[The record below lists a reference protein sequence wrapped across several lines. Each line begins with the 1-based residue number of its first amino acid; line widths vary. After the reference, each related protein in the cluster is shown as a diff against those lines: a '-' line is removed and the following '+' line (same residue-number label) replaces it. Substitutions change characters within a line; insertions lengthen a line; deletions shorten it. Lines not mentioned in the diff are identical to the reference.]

1 MRPINE
7 PDLQKGHIW
16 QALES
21 DNLHIVIAEARR
33 LFPDE
38 KIYYDITGR
47 QTIPEYIEELKDR
60 IRDYCYKKKLMSEVL
75 IGYTYFDE
83 WPRPYSW
90 DFKVK
95 SNCKVDFN
103 IYYKRKPE
111 NTPYMYLSSETTDE
125 IERILNDKR
134 SILESLPKN
143 VSDWN
148 MGGRY
153 ETFTFLD
160 RKIKSN
166 NTTRRTEEEINE
178 LEDGLK
184 ECARQ
189 QNLLLNLL
197 ESIAPQLKPY
207 GFNVECKPHLHIEWH
222 PISDCLRDN
231 VRK

>member
-1 MRPINE
+1 
-7 PDLQKGHIW
+7 
-16 QALES
+16 
-21 DNLHIVIAEARR
+21 
-33 LFPDE
+33 
-38 KIYYDITGR
+38 
-47 QTIPEYIEELKDR
+47 
-60 IRDYCYKKKLMSEVL
+60 
-75 IGYTYFDE
+75 
-83 WPRPYSW
+83 
-90 DFKVK
+90 
-95 SNCKVDFN
+95 
-103 IYYKRKPE
+103 
-111 NTPYMYLSSETTDE
+111 
-125 IERILNDKR
+125 
-134 SILESLPKN
+134 
-143 VSDWN
+143 

-184 ECARQ
+184 GCARQ
-189 QNLLLNLL
+189 QNLLLDLL